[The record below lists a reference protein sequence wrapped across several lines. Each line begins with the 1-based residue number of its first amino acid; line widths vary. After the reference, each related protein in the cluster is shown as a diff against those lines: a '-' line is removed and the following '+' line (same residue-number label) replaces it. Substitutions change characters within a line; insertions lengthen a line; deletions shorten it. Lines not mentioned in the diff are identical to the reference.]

1 MKIVVYHAKEC
12 DPRRCT
18 ALRLSRFGK
27 VKIVFRLEE
36 LPRGGIL
43 LNPFAEKAL
52 SKEDAETAEK
62 YGLIAFDCSWKKI
75 QQLANVKNW
84 FRPRSLPYLIAAN
97 PIHYGK
103 PTILSTVEALAA
115 ALFIFGEK
123 ERAKEILAGF
133 KWGSAFLELNREL
146 LEAYSKAKN
155 SVEIVEIQ
163 KQFMP
168 SATI

>member
-1 MKIVVYHAKEC
+1 
-12 DPRRCT
+12 
-18 ALRLSRFGK
+18 
-27 VKIVFRLEE
+27 
-36 LPRGGIL
+36 
-43 LNPFAEKAL
+43 
-52 SKEDAETAEK
+52 
-62 YGLIAFDCSWKKI
+62 CSWKKI

-84 FRPRSLPYLIAAN
+84 FRTRSLPYLIAAN

-146 LEAYSKAKN
+146 LETYSKAKN